1 VASGGPIC
9 QISASFY
16 FANIP
21 KIFFCFSRKVL
32 LNNSPQE
39 KEQRKKLWD
48 ATPRRRLPTRR
59 ASASDNDAAEFPQHA
74 GHDSDATR
82 SARLAAGGATVME
95 GW

>member
-1 VASGGPIC
+1 LYLLTWQVGDPQHLFI
-9 QISASFY
+9 

-21 KIFFCFSRKVL
+21 KIFFCWEVL

-74 GHDSDATR
+74 EHGSDATR
-82 SARLAAGGATVME
+82 SVRLAAGGATMMQ